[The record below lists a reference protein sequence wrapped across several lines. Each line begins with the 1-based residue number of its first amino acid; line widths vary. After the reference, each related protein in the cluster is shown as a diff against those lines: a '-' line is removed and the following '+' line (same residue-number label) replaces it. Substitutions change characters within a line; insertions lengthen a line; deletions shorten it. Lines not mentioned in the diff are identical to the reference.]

1 LAAGVTWH
9 QVAANGGVL
18 PGGLVQPSL
27 CLADLSEGRERSI
40 SPDEPSALT
49 RNPVDTRRHEVKW
62 CLGFLWGLRTE

>member
-1 LAAGVTWH
+1 VPRLPG
-9 QVAANGGVL
+9 NGERRGVL

>member
-1 LAAGVTWH
+1 M
-9 QVAANGGVL
+9 

-40 SPDEPSALT
+40 SPNEPSAVT
-49 RNPVDTRRHEVKW
+49 RYPIDTRRHEVKW